1 MKKVNVIVKKP
12 FRDIYTGI
20 THKEGEKLIVTDVRF
35 REINRREKHVEV
47 VKEAPENK
55 KK

>member
-1 MKKVNVIVKKP
+1 MKKLNVVVTKP

-20 THKEGEKLIVTDVRF
+20 THKEGEKLTVTDVRF

-47 VKEAPENK
+47 LKAEIENK